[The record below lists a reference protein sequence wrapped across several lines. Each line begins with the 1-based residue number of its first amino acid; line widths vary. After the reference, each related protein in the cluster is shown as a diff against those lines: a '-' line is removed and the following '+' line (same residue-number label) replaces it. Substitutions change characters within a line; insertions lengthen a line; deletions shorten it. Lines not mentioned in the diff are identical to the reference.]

1 MKPLDL
7 MELMTELPDE
17 YIESAA
23 EPIAAHRAF
32 RLRYV
37 LSAIAA
43 CLAIAVLAAI
53 YPKLRVEQPGRVDFS
68 GSNSASTAATDTT
81 LSPEASEAET
91 TATTI
96 PQNGGMETEL
106 TDAGGSSAA
115 TFTTMT
121 TANATENTVSAAVT
135 TTDIAEVTTPLVTVS
150 RPVQNII
157 TTASP
162 PTIPAPE
169 TLTTSEDERPVT
181 AYIETVR
188 LTVTRRP
195 LSALGLPGGSPESP
209 NEGSEPPNAGS
220 EPPQQATA
228 PPPPEAELL
237 YRGSR
242 YYLSITLPDACRYA
256 TVTDASLK
264 RESGEL
270 SVIVMHSE
278 YDASCEPFRIE
289 IELPQ
294 TIFQEIKSIEVTELL
309 RSNFDPKDE
318 LTLTIY

>member
-37 LSAIAA
+37 LPAIAA

-53 YPKLRVEQPGRVDFS
+53 YPKLRVEQPGRVES
-68 GSNSASTAATDTT
+68 LIGNGASTAATDTT
-81 LSPEASEAET
+81 LSPETSEAET
-91 TATTI
+91 AATTI
-96 PQNGGMETEL
+96 PKNGGMATEI
-106 TDAGGSSAA
+106 TDAGGSSTA
-115 TFTTMT
+115 TFTTTT

-135 TTDIAEVTTPLVTVS
+135 TTDIAEVTTPQVTVS
-150 RPVQNII
+150 RPVENII
-157 TTASP
+157 TTAPP

-181 AYIETVR
+181 AYLETVR

-195 LSALGLPGGSPESP
+195 LSASELPGGSPELP
-209 NEGSEPPNAGS
+209 NEGSEPP
-220 EPPQQATA
+220 QQSTDT
-228 PPPPEAELL
+228 PPPEAELL
-237 YRGSR
+237 FRGSR
-242 YYLSITLPDACRYA
+242 YYLSITLPYACRYA

-289 IELPQ
+289 IDLPQ